1 MPIIL
6 TKDVSGPCMIS
17 ILTSVCSQCDLY
29 IIVHQQTETAADDMR
44 KELDMIKNQLSTERN
59 SVRNLESLLSTN
71 REKEFQ
77 VQLENQEQRSE
88 LQLVKDR
95 LALADSKV

>member
-1 MPIIL
+1 MR
-6 TKDVSGPCMIS
+6 
-17 ILTSVCSQCDLY
+17 QCLMCESDGKLNSLLSLY
-29 IIVHQQTETAADDMR
+29 SPFLFQTEAASEDLR
-44 KELDMIKNQLSTERN
+44 KELDMLRNQVSTERN

-77 VQLENQEQRSE
+77 AQLENQEQRSE

>member
-1 MPIIL
+1 MQAES
-6 TKDVSGPCMIS
+6 TVE
-17 ILTSVCSQCDLY
+17 DL
-29 IIVHQQTETAADDMR
+29 Q
-44 KELDMIKNQLSTERN
+44 KELDMLRNQVTTERN
-59 SVRNLESLLSTN
+59 SVQNLEGLLSNN

>member
-1 MPIIL
+1 MII
-6 TKDVSGPCMIS
+6 
-17 ILTSVCSQCDLY
+17 CSPF
-29 IIVHQQTETAADDMR
+29 IFQTEAASEDLR
-44 KELDMIKNQLSTERN
+44 KELDMLRNQVSTERN

-77 VQLENQEQRSE
+77 AQLENQEQRSE

>member
-1 MPIIL
+1 MRRE
-6 TKDVSGPCMIS
+6 
-17 ILTSVCSQCDLY
+17 
-29 IIVHQQTETAADDMR
+29 TEMLR
-44 KELDMIKNQLSTERN
+44 NQVMTERT
-59 SVRNLESLLSTN
+59 SVRNLETLLSNN

-77 VQLENQEQRSE
+77 AQLDSQEQRSE